1 MQQSDVNRSKPA
13 TMLNDLS
20 PVGIRSA
27 HSLESKKSR
36 PVSVHHVSPPTKI
49 DDLQLHQNVVFVPNV
64 HSKVD
69 SVHSK
74 GPSHS
79 SKSEG
84 RETYVSSPSPC
95 ELAITW
101 RIVHLGKEAQTLLAG
116 AEADFEVVE
125 SCFALSPGQFSKLY
139 HGNLVG
145 IEKRPPRKEIRW
157 VCYP

>member
-1 MQQSDVNRSKPA
+1 
-13 TMLNDLS
+13 MLNDLS

-95 ELAITW
+95 ELAITG